1 MEQIRSFIAI
11 ELPDDVR
18 SALAELQTELQT
30 NKPPQ
35 VKWVD
40 PYGIHLTLKFLGNIA
55 TAKISDVTNAIE
67 QASRG
72 FSPLSLEVKG
82 LGVFPNFQRV
92 RVVWVGVGGDVER
105 LKQLQQRIDSNL
117 VPLGFARES
126 RPFTPHL
133 TLARVREK
141 ATPTEQQHLGQLVAG
156 TRFETTHLFTAESI
170 NLMQSQLTTE
180 GAIYRQINTVSLKKT
195 LSKDYN

>member
-11 ELPDDVR
+11 ELPDEVR

-35 VKWVD
+35 VKWVG

-55 TAKISDVTNAIE
+55 TAKISDVTGAIE

-92 RVVWVGVGGDVER
+92 RVVWVGVGGDVDR

-117 VPLGFARES
+117 VPLGFGRES

-141 ATPTEQQHLGQLVAG
+141 ATPTEQQHLGQLIAG
-156 TRFETTHLFTAESI
+156 ARFETAHRFTAESI

-180 GAIYRQINTVSLKKT
+180 GAIYRQITTISLK
-195 LSKDYN
+195 